1 MAALSWEGWL
11 TIAVVVA
18 TLAMLLWERFTPDK
32 VLIGAAAVLM
42 ASGVLAPKEALA
54 GFWNP
59 GVLTVAVLFVLV
71 AALKSTGAIR
81 WIGGWILGRPKGEWQ
96 AQARL
101 VGIAGPLSAFINNT
115 PVVAILT
122 AAIERS
128 EEHTSE
134 LQSLMRISYAVFC
147 L

>member
-1 MAALSWEGWL
+1 MARG
-11 TIAVVVA
+11 V
-18 TLAMLLWERFTPDK
+18 R
-32 VLIGAAAVLM
+32 
-42 ASGVLAPKEALA
+42 ASKEALA
-54 GFWNP
+54 GVWNP

-115 PVVAILT
+115 PIVAILT
-122 AAIERS
+122 SAIENWSGRSGIAPSKLLLPMNYAPIRS
-128 EEHTSE
+128 EERRVGRKGVSKGRSRWSPD
-134 LQSLMRISYAVFC
+134 L
-147 L
+147 

>member
-1 MAALSWEGWL
+1 
-11 TIAVVVA
+11 
-18 TLAMLLWERFTPDK
+18 
-32 VLIGAAAVLM
+32 M

-71 AALKSTGAIR
+71 AALKSTGALR

-101 VGIAGPLSAFINNT
+101 VGIAGPLPAFLNNT
-115 PVVAILT
+115 PIVALLT
-122 AAIERS
+122 SATATWCGS
-128 EEHTSE
+128 S
-134 LQSLMRISYAVFC
+134 RISPSNI
-147 L
+147 LPPMTHTTL